1 MYEAIR
7 GLHFLIVLTVDQ
19 VRSTVIRARYCGASW
34 TNDMS
39 FLGFIMILKRP
50 VEPDGSLI
58 QLDQTELLGNVFQLD
73 INYRHYLFIVVF

>member
-1 MYEAIR
+1 
-7 GLHFLIVLTVDQ
+7 
-19 VRSTVIRARYCGASW
+19 
-34 TNDMS
+34 MS